1 MRAFEDEGAYQQVK
15 DDFCHQALALA
26 EAGAEVVIP
35 AGGLPM
41 LLLAR
46 ERRLEVGRAIVLN
59 GIAVLVAMTEAALTL
74 FRSTGVA
81 ASRHGTFA
89 KAPPEAIQ
97 EFLASR

>member
-1 MRAFEDEGAYQQVK
+1 MLTSRSRRNSGSKWLPLV
-15 DDFCHQALALA
+15 
-26 EAGAEVVIP
+26 EAGAEVIIP

-46 ERRLEVGRAIVLN
+46 EKNFTIDGAIVLN
-59 GIAVLVAMTEAALTL
+59 GIAVVAAMAELALKL
-74 FRSTGVA
+74 YRLTGVA
-81 ASRHGTFA
+81 VSRQGTFA